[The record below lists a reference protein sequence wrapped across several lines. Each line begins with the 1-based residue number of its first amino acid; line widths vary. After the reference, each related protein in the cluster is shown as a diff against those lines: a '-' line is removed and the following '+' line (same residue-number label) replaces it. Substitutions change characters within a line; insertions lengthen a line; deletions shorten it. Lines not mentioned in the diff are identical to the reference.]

1 MKRRTNVKKMRRR
14 LNAKTSNLSEIEL
27 ENVSY
32 RQTRK
37 LATRARIVIDKA
49 EGRYKS

>member
-1 MKRRTNVKKMRRR
+1 MRRR
-14 LNAKTSNLSEIEL
+14 LNSQKSNLSEIEI

-37 LATRARIVIDKA
+37 LAARARIVIDTA
-49 EGRYKS
+49 EGRYKSNER